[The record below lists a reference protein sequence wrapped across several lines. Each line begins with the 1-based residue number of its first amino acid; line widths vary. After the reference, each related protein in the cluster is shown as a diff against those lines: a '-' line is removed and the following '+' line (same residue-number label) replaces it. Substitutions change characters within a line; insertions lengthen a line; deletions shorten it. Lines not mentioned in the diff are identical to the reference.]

1 MGACFVGL
9 TLCGLLHVRF
19 LEICLISSKLV
30 SLNVSPGFWFWLP
43 STSGSL
49 RWRGCRENQNTES
62 ADGFIEC
69 GFVVWVSLSCE
80 VSWGMLDFL
89 QTCPFKCQS
98 GVWILVAIHIRV
110 LGVKRVHRESETWI
124 GSSLKRMWV
133 CCVGLTCMFCFF
145 KCVGFAPNLSILIS
159 VWGLHSL
166 CLHVVILF
174 RILRVE
180 RVHQESEYWIGLWV
194 QQNAVS
200 LTATQTC
207 HTNFHPGLT
216 FFVVIHFEDFR
227 VHRDVET
234 WIGRW
239 VNTTWFSYCAGLL
252 AIRPRAF
259 LVNLVLCL
267 ALILQGT
274 WQFQVAMS
282 LYSERFIPLGCSYK
296 PGGTPGMNGAA
307 MFSSTK
313 CDLQE
318 MIVRAVALM
327 NFAFNCHVIAV
338 VFFSVF
344 IFAVVAKVYGH
355 RRVTYD
361 PISSDFDSEA
371 MQLKSMAATNKLS
384 FERR

>member
-1 MGACFVGL
+1 M
-9 TLCGLLHVRF
+9 
-19 LEICLISSKLV
+19 
-30 SLNVSPGFWFWLP
+30 
-43 STSGSL
+43 
-49 RWRGCRENQNTES
+49 
-62 ADGFIEC
+62 
-69 GFVVWVSLSCE
+69 
-80 VSWGMLDFL
+80 
-89 QTCPFKCQS
+89 
-98 GVWILVAIHIRV
+98 
-110 LGVKRVHRESETWI
+110 
-124 GSSLKRMWV
+124 
-133 CCVGLTCMFCFF
+133 
-145 KCVGFAPNLSILIS
+145 
-159 VWGLHSL
+159 
-166 CLHVVILF
+166 
-174 RILRVE
+174 
-180 RVHQESEYWIGLWV
+180 
-194 QQNAVS
+194 
-200 LTATQTC
+200 
-207 HTNFHPGLT
+207 
-216 FFVVIHFEDFR
+216 
-227 VHRDVET
+227 
-234 WIGRW
+234 
-239 VNTTWFSYCAGLL
+239 WFSCCAGLL

-282 LYSERFIPLGCSYK
+282 LYSERFIPLGCSYN
-296 PGGTPGMNGAA
+296 PSGTPGMNGAA

-327 NFAFNCHVIAV
+327 NFAFNCHVIVV